1 MSLPCAKIVV
11 VIVVLVLNI
20 DSVDACKRGI
30 ARVVT
35 ATTKNAVNAVHSVRN
50 TLSRINGALSGSR
63 STRLSQRRLFQNSIH
78 RIKSGRISPRY
89 KRLKAPS
96 KSQTSSAGSSKVSTK
111 ELSSIDE
118 IDSDVDAL
126 IKVSKSSSDPLI
138 EEAPSGFYIR
148 NTVDTAAPGP
158 STAMK
163 EVKPSTS
170 KAGRPPLS
178 KNKSTMHQN
187 RFKYEI

>member
-78 RIKSGRISPRY
+78 RIKSGRISH

-96 KSQTSSAGSSKVSTK
+96 KSQTSSAGSKVSTK

>member
-1 MSLPCAKIVV
+1 MQ
-11 VIVVLVLNI
+11 
-20 DSVDACKRGI
+20 RGI

-50 TLSRINGALSGSR
+50 TLSRIQGSLSGFR
-63 STRLSQRRLFQNSIH
+63 STRLNQRRLFQNSIH

-163 EVKPSTS
+163 EVKPSA